1 MIRTLT
7 LTLLCLSSIAL
18 AQQGKKNYSKKLIG
32 RVIDVDTKNAL
43 EYASISIFSSKDSSL
58 VTGGITDA
66 NGEFAIALSTGSYY
80 ASLQFI
86 SYRERT
92 IENILVIKSESR
104 VDLGTISLSPDVETL
119 SEVVV
124 TAEKDQMEMTLD
136 KRVFN
141 VGKDL
146 SNAGRTAADILDNV
160 PSVAV
165 DQEGNVSLRGSEN
178 VRILIDG
185 KPSGLIGIS
194 GTDGLRQLQGDII
207 ENIEVVTN
215 PSARYDA
222 EGNAGIINIILK
234 KKRETGFNGAITL
247 DTGYPDNH
255 GASVNF
261 NYRKDKLNFFG
272 NYAFRYRDV
281 PGFGNSFQ
289 KFFTDEGTLITD
301 QEIDFERGGISNN
314 FRLGTEW
321 LIDDNNTL
329 TASYLYRVS
338 DGVNDRET
346 FYRDF
351 GANSDMTLETLRSEE
366 EDEEDVNNEFAIS
379 YSRNFEKTGAK
390 LTADIQYRDNT
401 EIEKADITESVLFA
415 QDEDF
420 ETISDQRSD
429 NRESEGSW
437 LLQMDY
443 IHPLGIDAKFEVG
456 YRGNLR
462 DLANDYLVES
472 FIDDVWVNETAL
484 SNNFRYDE
492 DVHAGYAIYSNKLN
506 KISYQLGLRMETT
519 AIDIELLQTNESFP
533 KNYTNFFPSAFF
545 TYEVKEGASLQSSYS
560 RRIRRP
566 RSRNL
571 NPFPFTIG
579 DNRNLRTGNP
589 DLDPTFTDSYEIGF
603 LRTWKKA
610 TLFSS
615 VYYRR
620 TDGVVQRITTRI
632 DSVNISRPVNLSL
645 ENAFGFEFNYSHD
658 LTDWWRINANANLYR
673 SVITG
678 EFSDQ
683 NFDAETYTLSTRFN
697 SRMTLL
703 KKLEFQTNFRYRAPE
718 NRAQGDR
725 ESYYQL
731 DLGLSK
737 QIMRKKGTLVFNVR
751 DVFNSGV
758 YRFNTIDENF
768 EFDSEWQSRPRS
780 YTLSFTYRINQKDF
794 RNRNQ
799 RERGGDDFDD
809 DF

>member
-1 MIRTLT
+1 MKKI
-7 LTLLCLSSIAL
+7 LLVLLVLSTTFSMGQ
-18 AQQGKKNYSKKLIG
+18 AQKGQTKKLVG
-32 RVIDVDTKNAL
+32 RVIDSETGKGL
-43 EYASISIFSSKDSSL
+43 EYASVSLFSVRDSSL
-58 VTGGITDA
+58 VTGGITDLE
-66 NGEFAIALSTGSYY
+66 GKFSIDTKPGRFYVSI
-80 ASLQFI
+80 QFI
-86 SYRERT
+86 SYAEK
-92 IENILVIKSESR
+92 IIDNVNISKSGGA
-104 VDLGTISLSPDVETL
+104 VDLGQIKVEPDIETL

-165 DQEGNVSLRGSEN
+165 DQDGNVSLRGSEN

-234 KKRETGFNGAITL
+234 KKREGGFNGSVTL
-247 DTGYPDNH
+247 DTGFPDNH

-261 NYRKDKLNFFG
+261 NYRLNKVNFFG
-272 NYAFRYRDV
+272 NYSFRYRDV
-281 PGFGNSFQ
+281 PGFGDSFQ
-289 KFFTDEGTLITD
+289 QFFSEEGTTITD
-301 QEIDFERGGISNN
+301 QQLDFTRGGFSNN

-329 TASYLYRVS
+329 SVSYLYRVS
-338 DGVNDRET
+338 DGNNERET

-351 GANSDMTLETLRSEE
+351 GTQGELLSESFRVE
-366 EDEEDVNNEFAIS
+366 NEDEQDFNNEYGLS
-379 YSRNFEKTGAK
+379 YTKNFEKTGRK
-390 LTADIQYRDNT
+390 LTADIQYRNNS
-401 EIEKADITESVLFA
+401 EIELANITEDILFDSEQA
-415 QDEDF
+415 
-420 ETISDQRSD
+420 ISLVADQRSD
-429 NRESEGSW
+429 NEEQEESW
-437 LLQMDY
+437 LFQLDY
-443 IHPLGIDAKFEVG
+443 VHPLSKTSTFEVG

-462 DLANDYLVES
+462 NLANDYLVET
-472 FIDDVWVNETAL
+472 FIEDDWVTDTNL

-492 DVHAGYAIYSNKLN
+492 DVHAAYAMYSNKIN
-506 KISYQLGLRMETT
+506 KISYQLGLRAEATS
-519 AIDIELLQTNESFP
+519 IDIELLQTNESFP
-533 KNYTNFFPSAFF
+533 KDYTNLFPSAFF
-545 TYEVKEGASLQSSYS
+545 TYEIKEGSSLQSSYS

-603 LRTWKKA
+603 LKTWKKA

-620 TDGVVQRITTRI
+620 TDGVVQRITTRV

-645 ENAFGFEFNYSHD
+645 ENAVGFEFNYSHD
-658 LTDWWRINANANLYR
+658 LTDWWRMNANANLYR

-678 EFSDQ
+678 SFSDQ
-683 NFDAETYTLSTRFN
+683 NFDAEAYTLNSRIN
-697 SRMTLL
+697 SRMTI
-703 KKLEFQTNFRYRAPE
+703 KKEWEFQMNFRYRAPE

-725 ESYYQL
+725 EAYYQL
-731 DLGLSK
+731 DVGFSRQVLK
-737 QIMRKKGTLVFNVR
+737 KKGTLVFNVR
-751 DVFNSGV
+751 DVFNSGK
-758 YRFNTIDENF
+758 YRFNTVDDDFVFN
-768 EFDSEWQSRPRS
+768 STYQRRPRS
-780 YTLSFTYRINQKDF
+780 FTLSFTYRINQKDF
-794 RNRNQ
+794 KNRQ
-799 RERGGDDFDD
+799 RERGGSDDFDE